1 MDSPVSTGPDE
12 DLGSSVGGTE
22 RDGPVES
29 CFYKVIFVN
38 FFFFFIKNNS
48 ALKACPICQGY
59 FWKKE
64 GTSRCQYPQL
74 VAVSPR
80 RQETVYL

>member
-38 FFFFFIKNNS
+38 FFFLLRI
-48 ALKACPICQGY
+48 
-59 FWKKE
+59 
-64 GTSRCQYPQL
+64 TQL
-74 VAVSPR
+74 
-80 RQETVYL
+80 